1 MKLDDV
7 REKINSIDSAMK
19 ELFDNRMEC
28 SSEVAKVKL
37 SAQDDVFKPD
47 REKDICRRFD
57 RDSDYQMFI
66 KKVMQLSRKHQY
78 SIFADNN
85 LYKDKFKHML
95 TAKNRR
101 VLEEGGILNLNLKAD
116 NTFTGGLP
124 VKDIISIIGDTGL
137 KLVSLSCTEDD
148 VKAELCVPE
157 DDISKREALILT
169 YMLYMET
176 L

>member
-1 MKLDDV
+1 MKLDEV
-7 REKINSIDSAMK
+7 REKINSVDSAMK
-19 ELFDNRMEC
+19 ELFDNRMKC
-28 SSEVAKVKL
+28 SSEVAWVKM
-37 SAQDDVFKPD
+37 SSQDDVFKPE

-57 RDSDYQMFI
+57 KARDYQMFV
-66 KKVMQLSRKHQY
+66 KKVMQLSRKYQY

-95 TAKNRR
+95 TAENRR
-101 VLEEGGILNLNLKAD
+101 ALEEGGILSLNLKAD
-116 NTFTGGLP
+116 NTFTKGLP

-137 KLVSLSCTEDD
+137 KLLSLSCSEDE
-148 VKAELCVPE
+148 VNAELWVPE
-157 DDISKREALILT
+157 DDMSKKEAVILT